1 MLSSQGYFEKIVD
14 ILLDQMP
21 SKIGTFERKS
31 VVDSLHI
38 AVPII
43 VEMLKRWL
51 LCRHESQV
59 VSVALFRRKKT
70 EYLTVLMTVLNKKR
84 NFYKGHKT
92 YWQEYPGCPQVR
104 EECMK
109 LCCDHG
115 GLEVCISRS
124 FCCFQHTSQAILGIL
139 DDEQWIGG
147 KASKVCDDIVAAYVP
162 YRSRINFETCR
173 FC

>member
-1 MLSSQGYFEKIVD
+1 MSQGYFEKIVD

-43 VEMLKRWL
+43 VGMLKRCTRGGTSEPSL
-51 LCRHESQV
+51 TPLVCRG
-59 VSVALFRRKKT
+59 KT
-70 EYLTVLMTVLNKKR
+70 EYLNVLMTILNKKR

-109 LCCDHG
+109 LCCDNG
-115 GLEVCISRS
+115 GLEVLEHRYMSM
-124 FCCFQHTSQAILGIL
+124 F
-139 DDEQWIGG
+139 
-147 KASKVCDDIVAAYVP
+147 
-162 YRSRINFETCR
+162 
-173 FC
+173 